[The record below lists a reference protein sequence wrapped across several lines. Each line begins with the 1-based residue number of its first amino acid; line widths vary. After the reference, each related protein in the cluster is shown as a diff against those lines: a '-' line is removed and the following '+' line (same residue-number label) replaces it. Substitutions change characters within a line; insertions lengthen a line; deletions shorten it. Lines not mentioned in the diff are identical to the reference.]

1 MRTETVGA
9 NYVYYAADTVMKN
22 GYPKIKKLGACSP
35 NGEMTPFVWNG
46 RLYRAELV
54 DPGKGTDSSILR
66 RVGIRDVETGEFISY
81 LAEDSYFHSAFI
93 DGDVAY
99 VTGVCMA
106 RRDTIRIYES
116 RDLINWTAR
125 DLFTNP
131 GWVYFNS
138 QIVKGHDGYTIIIE
152 SGAGVYPHLAEDE
165 APRKYVGT
173 NGWTMFFAKS
183 PDMKTW
189 RFLDYEKPF
198 SRDEHTGGP
207 ALKYSDGWYY
217 LLGDCKIPRYVY
229 TSYMYRTRDF
239 ETWYVGY
246 YNPIIMPSDED
257 RKISPNY
264 KDITEEER
272 ERLKTAFNVN
282 NTDLD
287 LCEWQGKT
295 YINYLCGNQL
305 GNYWMCEAI
314 CDMPLADF
322 FKSYFE

>member
-9 NYVYYAADTVMKN
+9 NYVYYDADTIMKN
-22 GYPKIKKLGACSP
+22 CYPKIEKLGACSP
-35 NGEMTPFVWNG
+35 NGEMTPFVWKG
-46 RLYRAELV
+46 RLYRLELV
-54 DPGKGTDSSILR
+54 DPSKGW
-66 RVGIRDVETGEFISY
+66 RVDEAKAGIRDVETGKFLSF
-81 LAEDSYFHSAFI
+81 LAEDSYFHSACV
-93 DGDVAY
+93 DGDVVY
-99 VTGVCMA
+99 VTGVDKV
-106 RRDTIRIYES
+106 RRDTIRLYES
-116 RDLINWTAR
+116 RDLKTWKSR
-125 DLFTNP
+125 DLLTNP
-131 GWVYFNS
+131 GWIYFNS
-138 QIVKGHDGYTIIIE
+138 QLVHAENEWTIILE

-165 APRKYVGT
+165 APRKYVGK

-183 PDMKTW
+183 PDMKNW

-198 SRDEHTGGP
+198 SLDEHTGGP

-287 LCEWQGKT
+287 ICEWQGKT

-305 GNYWMCEAI
+305 GNYWMCEAV

>member
-1 MRTETVGA
+1 MRTETCGA
-9 NYVYYAADTVMKN
+9 NYVYYDADTLQKG
-22 GYPKIKKLGACSP
+22 GYPKIEKLGACSP
-35 NGEMTPFVWNG
+35 NGEMTPFVWKE
-46 RLYRAELV
+46 RLYRLELV
-54 DPGKGTDSSILR
+54 DPSKGWRADEAKAA
-66 RVGIRDVETGEFISY
+66 IRDVETGEFISV
-81 LAEDSYFHSAFI
+81 LADDSYFHSACV
-93 DGDVAY
+93 DGDTVY
-99 VTGVCMA
+99 VTGVDKV
-106 RRDTIRIYES
+106 RRDTIRLYES
-116 RDLINWTAR
+116 RDLINWESR
-125 DLFTNP
+125 DLLTNP
-131 GWVYFNS
+131 GWIYFNS
-138 QIVKGHDGYTIIIE
+138 QLVHAEGEWTIIME

-183 PDMKTW
+183 PDMKNW

-207 ALKYSDGWYY
+207 CLKYSDGWYY

-305 GNYWMCEAI
+305 GNYWMCEAV